1 MLADVDCDLLS
12 LMMVGIHQNPLYQIV
27 AVLVT
32 GNINQRNA
40 RTIWVCGSDDTKVAL
55 EELSTANLQALLYNL
70 GGKLTNAVS
79 VGIAKDVVHDSAL
92 VWRGAVL
99 AEMLD
104 TPVSELPVG
113 DEVDVCDD
121 FFNGGALEYC

>member
-1 MLADVDCDLLS
+1 VLADVDCNLLS

-27 AVLVT
+27 AILVT

-40 RTIWVCGSDDTKVAL
+40 RAIWACGSDDAKVVP
-55 EELSTANLQALLYNL
+55 EELNTANLQTLLDNL
-70 GGKLTNAVS
+70 GGKLIGAVA
-79 VGIAKDVVHDSAL
+79 VGIAKDVVDDSAL

-99 AEMLD
+99 AEVLD
-104 TPVSELPVG
+104 APVSELPVG
-113 DEVDVCDD
+113 DEINVCDN